1 MRAEDIKREVA
12 RLKIKFKTSDAA
24 EMCDALGIRVS
35 KFSMGISEKAC
46 KGFSWFRIGSKL
58 LF

>member
-35 KFSMGISEKAC
+35 KFSMGIS
-46 KGFSWFRIGSKL
+46 
-58 LF
+58 